1 METKTTLRG
10 LLALLLLALV
20 WAACNDDP
28 TPTPT
33 PNPNPPTPQTPTPSR
48 NPIEDTWR
56 LVAIRYLSE
65 YASETID
72 TAIYTLTFRPDSTF
86 YGRDVS
92 GRYTLTDS
100 TLHITLADINEAALP
115 QLSRRLRNALRHIER
130 FEIDTAYHSLRIY
143 YAGGRRYLYFS
154 NLPPDPDP
162 DPTPRPERPVTSF
175 LLHHWR
181 LAGFGHTSDGSLT
194 PVAPTGDDRFSLIFL
209 EERTW
214 TGCASVHR
222 LSGTFRTDGP
232 LLTLTFDDEPTTAGE
247 SALGRRYIDALRQVQ
262 WYRAATEQDSLRLY
276 YSDNDDY
283 LLFIRSDMFMA
294 GPFSEKLFNTW
305 KLIAFGRTADGSQ
318 YLPELHSTIPENKS
332 SRFLIQ
338 FLSSGEVHITLAFN
352 RGFGRYHANGDRIRI
367 TYIGGTEMSET
378 DDGHKYRNALN
389 RSERFKLTADG
400 TRLKIFYNE
409 GRSYLLF
416 RTAPELIGKT
426 PPAAL
431 LGRWTLVEQ
440 QNGRGR
446 PTIYPPG
453 QHVLTLRADGI
464 AELTGLT
471 FFEQGNT
478 LHYIFHPWNKREYIT
493 IGGTEYRY
501 ILNADKLWLSNRSE
515 SDGGPAYSFRRM

>member
-1 METKTTLRG
+1 MKTNTPLHG
-10 LLALLLLALV
+10 LLALLLFAFV

-28 TPTPT
+28 VPPPT
-33 PNPNPPTPQTPTPSR
+33 PNPNPPTSPPTPAPASP
-48 NPIEDTWR
+48 PIEGIWH
-56 LVAIRYLSE
+56 LVAIHNVSA

-72 TAIYTLTFRPDSTF
+72 TAIYALTFRADSTF

-100 TLHITLADINEAALP
+100 TLRITLADIDEAALP
-115 QLSRRLRNALRHIER
+115 DLSRRLRNALRHIDR
-130 FEIDTAYHSLRIY
+130 FEIDTAYHSLKIY
-143 YAGGRRYLYFS
+143 YASGRRYLYFS
-154 NLPPDPDP
+154 SLPPDPN
-162 DPTPRPERPVTSF
+162 PTPRPERPVTSY

-181 LAGFGHTSDGSLT
+181 LAGFGRTSDGSLT

-222 LSGTFRTDGP
+222 LSGTFRTDEP
-232 LLTLTFDDEPTTAGE
+232 FVALTFDAEPTTAGE

-262 WYRAATEQDSLRLY
+262 WYRPATDHDSLRLY
-276 YSDNDDY
+276 YGDNDDY

-294 GPFSEKLFNTW
+294 GPFSEKLLNAW

-318 YLPELHSTIPENKS
+318 YLPELHSTIPAKKS

-338 FLSSGEVHITLAFN
+338 FLSSGEVLISLAFN

-378 DDGHKYRNALN
+378 DDGYKYRNALN
-389 RSERFKLTADG
+389 RSERFKLIADG

-416 RTAPELIGKT
+416 RAAPELIGET

-431 LGRWTLVEQ
+431 LGRWTLVER

-446 PTIYPPG
+446 PTIYPLG

-471 FFEQGNT
+471 FFGQGHT
-478 LHYIFHPWNKREYIT
+478 LHYIFHPWHKKEHLT

-501 ILNADKLWLSNRSE
+501 ILKADELWLSNRSE
-515 SDGGPAYSFRRM
+515 SDGPAYTFRRM

>member
-1 METKTTLRG
+1 MKTKTTLRG
-10 LLALLLLALV
+10 LFALLLFALV

-33 PNPNPPTPQTPTPSR
+33 PNPNPPTPQTPTPGR
-48 NPIEDTWR
+48 DPIEDTWR
-56 LVAIRYLSE
+56 LVAIRYLSA
-65 YASETID
+65 YALETID
-72 TAIYTLTFRPDSTF
+72 TAIYALTFRADSTF

-100 TLHITLADINEAALP
+100 TLRITLADINEAALP

-130 FEIDTAYHSLRIY
+130 FEIDTAYHSLKIY
-143 YAGGRRYLYFS
+143 YASGRRYLYFS
-154 NLPPDPDP
+154 SLPPDPDP
-162 DPTPRPERPVTSF
+162 APTPRPERPVTSF

-181 LAGFGHTSDGSLT
+181 LAGFGRISDGSLT

-222 LSGTFRTDGP
+222 LSGTFRTDEP
-232 LLTLTFDDEPTTAGE
+232 FVALTFDAEPTTAGE

-262 WYRAATEQDSLRLY
+262 WYRPDTDHDMLRLY

-294 GPFSEKLFNTW
+294 GPFSEKLLNAW

-318 YLPELHSTIPENKS
+318 YSPEDHSALWVKKS
-332 SRFLIQ
+332 WRFMIQ
-338 FLSSGEVHITLAFN
+338 FLYNGEVLTYSSSN
-352 RGFGRYHANGDRIRI
+352 RGFGRYHANDNRIHI

-378 DDGHKYRNALN
+378 DDGLKYLNALE

-416 RTAPELIGKT
+416 RAAPELIGET

-440 QNGRGR
+440 QNGRAR

-471 FFEQGNT
+471 FFGEGNT

>member
-1 METKTTLRG
+1 MKTRTTLRG
-10 LLALLLLALV
+10 LITLLLLALIG
-20 WAACNDDP
+20 AACNDDP

-33 PNPNPPTPQTPTPSR
+33 PNPNPPTPPTPTPSR

-56 LVAIRYLSE
+56 LGAIRNLSA

-72 TAIYTLTFRPDSTF
+72 TAIYALTFRADSTF

-100 TLHITLADINEAALP
+100 TLRITLADINEATLP
-115 QLSRRLRNALRHIER
+115 QLSRRLRNALLHIER

-143 YAGGRRYLYFS
+143 YASGRRYLYFS

-162 DPTPRPERPVTSF
+162 DPTPRPELPVTSF

-181 LAGFGHTSDGSLT
+181 LAGFGRTSDGSLT

-214 TGCASVHR
+214 KSCASVHR
-222 LSGTFRTDGP
+222 LSGTFRYDAP
-232 LLTLTFDDEPTTAGE
+232 FLTLTFDAEPTTAGE

-262 WYRAATEQDSLRLY
+262 WFRPDTDHDMLRLY

-283 LLFIRSDMFMA
+283 LLFIRSDMFLPGA
-294 GPFSEKLFNTW
+294 FSEKLLNAW
-305 KLIAFGRTADGSQ
+305 KLIAFGHTSDGSQ
-318 YLPELHSTIPENKS
+318 YSPEDPDY
-332 SRFLIQ
+332 F
-338 FLSSGEVHITLAFN
+338 SGEKSRRFMISFLNSGEMGISTSTNV
-352 RGFGRYHANGDRIRI
+352 GDGRFIINGDRIRI
-367 TYIGGTEMSET
+367 TYIGGTLVGEME
-378 DDGHKYRNALN
+378 GGKEFLNALE
-389 RSERFKLTADG
+389 RSESFKLTADG

-416 RTAPELIGKT
+416 RAAPELIGET

-431 LGRWTLVEQ
+431 LGRWTLVKRD
-440 QNGRGR
+440 NGRAR

-471 FFEQGNT
+471 FFGQGNT
-478 LHYIFHPWNKREYIT
+478 SHYIFHPWFKREYIT

-501 ILNADKLWLSNRSE
+501 ILNGDELWLSNRYE

>member
-1 METKTTLRG
+1 MKTRTTLRG
-10 LLALLLLALV
+10 LITLLLFALV

-72 TAIYTLTFRPDSTF
+72 TAIYALTFRADSTF

-100 TLHITLADINEAALP
+100 TLRITLADINEATLP

-143 YAGGRRYLYFS
+143 YASGRRYLYFS

-162 DPTPRPERPVTSF
+162 DPTPRPELPVTSF

-181 LAGFGHTSDGSLT
+181 LAGFGRISDGSLT

-222 LSGTFRTDGP
+222 LSGTFRYDAP
-232 LLTLTFDDEPTTAGE
+232 FLTLTFDAEPTTAGE

-262 WYRAATEQDSLRLY
+262 WYRPATDHDSLRLY
-276 YSDNDDY
+276 YGDNDDY
-283 LLFIRSDMFMA
+283 LLFIRSDMFLPGA
-294 GPFSEKLFNTW
+294 FSEKLFNTW
-305 KLIAFGRTADGSQ
+305 KLIAFGHTSDGSQ
-318 YLPELHSTIPENKS
+318 YSPENHSALWVKKS
-332 SRFLIQ
+332 WGVMIQ
-338 FLSSGEVHITLAFN
+338 FLYNGEVLTSSSSN
-352 RGFGRYHANGDRIRI
+352 RGFGRYHANDNRIHI

-378 DDGHKYRNALN
+378 DDGRKYLNALN

-416 RTAPELIGKT
+416 RAAPELIGET

-440 QNGRGR
+440 QNGRAR

-471 FFEQGNT
+471 FFGQGNT
-478 LHYIFHPWNKREYIT
+478 SQYIFHPWFKREYIT

-501 ILNADKLWLSNRSE
+501 ILNGDELWLSYRSE
-515 SDGGPAYSFRRM
+515 SDGPAYSFRRM

>member
-1 METKTTLRG
+1 MYLQSPAK
-10 LLALLLLALV
+10 
-20 WAACNDDP
+20 
-28 TPTPT
+28 TPTPG
-33 PNPNPPTPQTPTPSR
+33 R

-56 LVAIRYLSE
+56 LVAIRYLSA

-100 TLHITLADINEAALP
+100 TLHITLADINEAVLTK
-115 QLSRRLRNALRHIER
+115 LSQRLRNALRHIDR
-130 FEIDTAYHSLRIY
+130 FEIDTAYHSLKIY
-143 YAGGRRYLYFS
+143 YASGRRYLYFS
-154 NLPPDPDP
+154 SLSPDPN
-162 DPTPRPERPVTSF
+162 PTPRPLRPVTSY

-181 LAGFGHTSDGSLT
+181 LAGFGRTSDGSLT

-214 TGCASVHR
+214 TGCASTHR
-222 LSGTFRTDGP
+222 LSGTFRTDEP
-232 LLTLTFDDEPTTAGE
+232 FVALAFDPKPTTAGE
-247 SALGRRYIDALRQVQ
+247 SALGRRYIDALRQVE
-262 WYRAATEQDSLRLY
+262 WFRPSLDQDSLRLY

-318 YLPELHSTIPENKS
+318 YLPELHSTIPEKKS

-338 FLSSGEVHITLAFN
+338 FLYNGEVLTTSSSN
-352 RGFGRYHANGDRIRI
+352 RGFGRYHANDNRIRI

-378 DDGHKYRNALN
+378 DDGRKYLNALN

-416 RTAPELIGKT
+416 RAAPELIGET

-440 QNGRGR
+440 QNGRAR

-501 ILNADKLWLSNRSE
+501 ILNADELWLSNHYE

>member
-1 METKTTLRG
+1 MKTKTTLRG
-10 LLALLLLALV
+10 LLTLLLFALV

-48 NPIEDTWR
+48 NPIEETWR
-56 LVAIRYLSE
+56 LVAIRNVSA

-72 TAIYTLTFRPDSTF
+72 TAIYALTFRADSTF

-100 TLHITLADINEAALP
+100 TLRITLADINEATLP

-130 FEIDTAYHSLRIY
+130 FEIDTAYHSLKIY

-162 DPTPRPERPVTSF
+162 NPTPRPLRPVTSY

-181 LAGFGHTSDGSLT
+181 LAGFGRTSDGSLT

-222 LSGTFRTDGP
+222 LSGTFRYDEP
-232 LLTLTFDDEPTTAGE
+232 LLTLTFDAEPTTAGE

-262 WYRAATEQDSLRLY
+262 WYRAATEHDSLRLY

-294 GPFSEKLFNTW
+294 GPFSEKLLNTW
-305 KLIAFGRTADGSQ
+305 KLIAFGHTSDGSQ
-318 YLPELHSTIPENKS
+318 YSPEDPDY
-332 SRFLIQ
+332 F
-338 FLSSGEVHITLAFN
+338 SGEKSRRFMISFLNSGEMGISTSTNVGDGRFIT
-352 RGFGRYHANGDRIRI
+352 NGDRIRI
-367 TYIGGTEMSET
+367 TYIGGTLVGEME
-378 DDGHKYRNALN
+378 GGKEFLNALE
-389 RSERFKLTADG
+389 RSESFKLTADG

-416 RTAPELIGKT
+416 RAAPELIGET

-431 LGRWTLVEQ
+431 LGRWTLVKRDY
-440 QNGRGR
+440 GRAR

-471 FFEQGNT
+471 FFGEGNT

-501 ILNADKLWLSNRSE
+501 ILNGDELWLSNRSE

>member
-1 METKTTLRG
+1 MKTKTTLRG
-10 LLALLLLALV
+10 LIALLLFALV

-48 NPIEDTWR
+48 NPIEDTWH
-56 LVAIRYLSE
+56 LVAIHNVSA

-72 TAIYTLTFRPDSTF
+72 TAIYALTFRADSTF

-100 TLHITLADINEAALP
+100 TLRITLADINEAALP

-130 FEIDTAYHSLRIY
+130 FEIDTAYHSLKIY

-154 NLPPDPDP
+154 SLPPDPDP

-181 LAGFGHTSDGSLT
+181 LAGFGRTSDGSLT
-194 PVAPTGDDRFSLIFL
+194 PVASTGDDRFSLIFL

-214 TGCASVHR
+214 TGCASTHR

-232 LLTLTFDDEPTTAGE
+232 LVTLTFDAEPTTAGE

-262 WYRAATEQDSLRLY
+262 WYRPATDHDSLRLY

-294 GPFSEKLFNTW
+294 GPFSEKLLNAW

-318 YLPELHSTIPENKS
+318 YSPENHSALWVKKS
-332 SRFLIQ
+332 WGFMIQ
-338 FLSSGEVHITLAFN
+338 FLYNGEVLTSSSSN
-352 RGFGRYHANGDRIRI
+352 RGFGRYHANDNRIHI

-378 DDGHKYRNALN
+378 DDGLKYLNALN

-416 RTAPELIGKT
+416 RAAPELIGET

-431 LGRWTLVEQ
+431 LGRWTLVKRDY
-440 QNGRGR
+440 GRAR

-471 FFEQGNT
+471 FFGEGNT

-501 ILNADKLWLSNRSE
+501 ILNGDELWLSDRSE

>member
-1 METKTTLRG
+1 MKTRTTLRG
-10 LLALLLLALV
+10 LLALLLFAFV

-28 TPTPT
+28 VPPPT
-33 PNPNPPTPQTPTPSR
+33 PNPNPPTSPPTPAPASP
-48 NPIEDTWR
+48 PIEGIWH
-56 LVAIRYLSE
+56 LVAIHNVSAH
-65 YASETID
+65 ASETID
-72 TAIYTLTFRPDSTF
+72 TAVYALTFRADSTF

-100 TLHITLADINEAALP
+100 TLRITLADIDEAALP
-115 QLSRRLRNALRHIER
+115 DLSRRLRNALRHIDR
-130 FEIDTAYHSLRIY
+130 FEIDTAYHSLKIY
-143 YAGGRRYLYFS
+143 YASGRRYLYFS
-154 NLPPDPDP
+154 SLPPDPN
-162 DPTPRPERPVTSF
+162 PTPRPERPVTSY

-181 LAGFGHTSDGSLT
+181 LAGFGRTSDGSLT

-222 LSGTFRTDGP
+222 LSGTFRTDEP
-232 LLTLTFDDEPTTAGE
+232 FVTLAFDTEPTTAGE

-262 WYRAATEQDSLRLY
+262 WYRPATDHDSLRLY

-283 LLFIRSDMFMA
+283 LLFIRSDMFQPGA
-294 GPFSEKLFNTW
+294 FSEKLLNAW
-305 KLIAFGRTADGSQ
+305 KLIAFGRTSDGSQ
-318 YLPELHSTIPENKS
+318 YSPENHSALWVKKS
-332 SRFLIQ
+332 WRFMIQ
-338 FLSSGEVHITLAFN
+338 FLYNGEVLTYSSSN
-352 RGFGRYHANGDRIRI
+352 RGFGRYHANDNRIHI
-367 TYIGGTEMSET
+367 TYIGGTKMSET
-378 DDGHKYRNALN
+378 DDGRKYLNALD

-400 TRLKIFYNE
+400 KRLKIFYNE

-416 RTAPELIGKT
+416 RAAPELIGET

-431 LGRWTLVEQ
+431 LGRWTLVER

-471 FFEQGNT
+471 FFGQGNT
-478 LHYIFHPWNKREYIT
+478 SQYIFHPWFKREYIT

-501 ILNADKLWLSNRSE
+501 ILKADELWLSNRSE
-515 SDGGPAYSFRRM
+515 SDGPAYTFRRM